1 MNNLKNKKNN
11 TKKNS
16 SFSYQFS
23 IVNLFR
29 IVLAGPEML
38 IIWIITFLGGN
49 AWAKANPDQ
58 LKICQQQFSN
68 DIDSNIQNVLKFI
81 LEEQKNT
88 NKKLNF
94 IIDAEKIPIKKFN
107 KNTKKYINTNTFQ
120 YVNRIYLLV
129 NNNETKHYI
138 QLTPYQVRSIF
149 GHFFYDIDKDPI
161 LFFNN
166 LANINQKN
174 QFNGKISNITT
185 SVLKKLTSNSS
196 IKINVKSNHE
206 NFQNN
211 IYQSPIFMG
220 YLIKKSNNTNY
231 YSNKNDSK
239 VYLNTNGYFV
249 ANTKKEGLLTC
260 NPFKKCSEKPKKII
274 DCFVPQK
281 LESKLNK
288 NNKNNIDKNS
298 YLFLDLNSAFSND
311 LSLFWGCTLVK
322 EANIENQLKAV
333 NPNISKKNI
342 NIIKNETNGN
352 LQNIVEEVI
361 NGNITVIEDPLKNK
375 NN

>member
-1 MNNLKNKKNN
+1 MNNLKTKKNN

-16 SFSYQFS
+16 SFNYQFGFW
-23 IVNLFR
+23 NLFR
-29 IVLAGPEML
+29 FVIAGPEM
-38 IIWIITFLGGN
+38 IIMWIITFLGGM
-49 AWAKANPDQ
+49 ALSAANPDQ
-58 LKICQQQFSN
+58 LKICQQVYSN
-68 DIDSNIQNVLKFI
+68 DINSNIQNVLKFI
-81 LEEQKNT
+81 LEKTQNE

-94 IIDAEKIPIKKFN
+94 MIDAEKIPTKKLN
-107 KNTKKYINTNTFQ
+107 RNTKKFINTFQ
-120 YVNRIYLLV
+120 YVNRIYLLIE
-129 NNNETKHYI
+129 NNNESKKYI
-138 QLTPYQVRSIF
+138 QLTDLQVRSIF

-174 QFNGKISNITT
+174 QFSGKISNITT
-185 SVLKKLTSNSS
+185 SLFTSVTSSS

-249 ANTKKEGLLTC
+249 DNTKKEGLLIC

-298 YLFLDLNSAFSND
+298 YLFLYINSAYLND
-311 LSLFWGCTLVK
+311 LSLFWGCKLVK

-352 LQNIVEEVI
+352 L
-361 NGNITVIEDPLKNK
+361 
-375 NN
+375 